1 MVSREKQIKRL
12 KKDALKLWE
21 DQQALFGRAG
31 GVYTSA
37 LPHAQYLAQT
47 KLGPTALGVYTD
59 TLKPLAGKG
68 ATAGL
73 AAGRVAASTAQDA
86 VFGTVVPAVSSAA
99 AAALTLASEASHR
112 LKADDLAKAAG
123 RAADTVTKATKA
135 GHRSEAKAAVKI
147 AAAAKTAKVAG
158 KAAKGAAAAKRS
170 GGVGAGGTVGILL
183 GLVAVAGIGYAVW
196 QTLRADDDLWVAD
209 DEPETTPTTDAPT
222 A

>member
-1 MVSREKQIKRL
+1 MASREKQIKRL

-47 KLGPTALGVYTD
+47 KLAPTAALYAASV
-59 TLKPLAGKG
+59 KPLVGKG

-73 AAGRVAASTAQDA
+73 AASKVAASTAQDA

-99 AAALTLASEASHR
+99 AAALTLASEASRR
-112 LKADDLAKAAG
+112 LKADDVAKAVS
-123 RAADTVTKATKA
+123 RAADTVSKATKA
-135 GHRSEAKAAVKI
+135 GHASEAKAGVKI

-183 GLVAVAGIGYAVW
+183 GVVAVAGIGYAVW